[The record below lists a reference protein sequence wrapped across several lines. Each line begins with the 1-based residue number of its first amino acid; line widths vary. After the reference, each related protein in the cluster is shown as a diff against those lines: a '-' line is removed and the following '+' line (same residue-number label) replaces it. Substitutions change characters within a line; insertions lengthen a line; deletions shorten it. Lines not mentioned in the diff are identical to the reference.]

1 MWTGVSRGSLG
12 HHGSPR
18 PPQVS
23 SVQPMTSSKLP
34 HTISSSPLA
43 YTNSILITDKA
54 IRRLQIQRSPGHKT
68 TAAGEPPST
77 SANAFAACAGEASNP
92 TARYLHKANSLNP
105 ASSPASPGLPPPRR
119 NLISLMQF
127 NAIEG
132 LPWVFQHLI
141 RAGCL

>member
-1 MWTGVSRGSLG
+1 MTFLQCSNKPCVCGRGSGEAAWATMGPLG
-12 HHGSPR
+12 HHGCP
-18 PPQVS
+18 VS
-23 SVQPMTSSKLP
+23 SGRAGGEQQTPLTPSAPLP
-34 HTISSSPLA
+34 WLNTH
-43 YTNSILITDKA
+43 SILITDKA

-119 NLISLMQF
+119 NRISLMPF
-127 NAIEG
+127 SAI
-132 LPWVFQHLI
+132 
-141 RAGCL
+141 